1 MSSVP
6 PLPPALRRGV
16 APHLR
21 PVRPLGSPT
30 RRALPLLAWAAIALA
45 LLVAGRG
52 VRIDATELGV
62 LALWGV
68 VAAEAVAGAALVA
81 LALAEA
87 VPGRGA
93 GRGPAFLA
101 LAGSVMLFV
110 ALAALARRTG
120 AGMPLADPFRDHG
133 PACFAFQGLIG
144 LLGLALAARLVLVA
158 APLRAAL
165 AGLLAGAGA
174 ALIAEGVWHV
184 GCPITDLTHVLA
196 WHGGAILA
204 VSLAGLA
211 FGLAVEKRERSRMEA
226 RRSRTRA

>member
-1 MSSVP
+1 V
-6 PLPPALRRGV
+6 L
-16 APHLR
+16 
-21 PVRPLGSPT
+21 
-30 RRALPLLAWAAIALA
+30 ALA

-52 VRIDATELGV
+52 VRFDAGELGA

-68 VAAEAVAGAALVA
+68 VGAEAVAGAALVA

-93 GRGPAFLA
+93 GRVPAFLA
-101 LAGSVMLFV
+101 LAGSVALFV
-110 ALAALARRTG
+110 ALAAFARSTG
-120 AGMPLADPFRDHG
+120 AGLPLEDPLREHG

-174 ALIAEGVWHV
+174 ALIAEGIWHV
-184 GCPITDLTHVLA
+184 GCPITDLAHVLV
-196 WHGGAILA
+196 WHGVAIVVLS
-204 VSLAGLA
+204 VAGLA
-211 FGLAVEKRERSRMEA
+211 FGLAVERRERGRMDD
-226 RRSRTRA
+226 RRNRTSA